1 MKKPPPTQP
10 VVNEATGA
18 PAKRGRGRPSSG
30 KPPTPG
36 AQRQAAYRE
45 RLRQTEGRRSVSLML
60 QDQVIV
66 LLDELRGDEAREAV
80 IERLVLAS
88 ARRRGL
94 NP

>member
-1 MKKPPPTQP
+1 MKKSPPSQQD
-10 VVNEATGA
+10 VNEETAA
-18 PAKRGRGRPSSG
+18 PTKRGRGRPPSD

-66 LLDELRGDEAREAV
+66 LLDELRGDETREAF
-80 IERLVLAS
+80 IERLLAAS
-88 ARRRGL
+88 ARRSRR
-94 NP
+94 P

>member
-1 MKKPPPTQP
+1 
-10 VVNEATGA
+10 
-18 PAKRGRGRPSSG
+18 
-30 KPPTPG
+30 
-36 AQRQAAYRE
+36 
-45 RLRQTEGRRSVSLML
+45 ML